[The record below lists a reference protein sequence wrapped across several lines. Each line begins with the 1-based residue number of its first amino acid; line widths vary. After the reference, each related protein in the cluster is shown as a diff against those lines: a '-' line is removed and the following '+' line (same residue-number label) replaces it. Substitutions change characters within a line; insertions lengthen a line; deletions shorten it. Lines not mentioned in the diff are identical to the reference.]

1 MVTIGG
7 YGGWGDAPK
16 FPQPMAIEFL
26 LRRYIAGDEDALKPA
41 VHALDAMARGGMYD
55 VVGGGFS
62 RYSTDNFWRVSHF
75 DKCCSNYNIYNRG
88 DNGKSP

>member
-62 RYSTDNFWRVSHF
+62 RYSTDNF
-75 DKCCSNYNIYNRG
+75 
-88 DNGKSP
+88 